1 MHPVYLI
8 TLLHVAI
15 HACFTGSK
23 VILALLSLELG
34 ASQLTIGAI
43 VACYAVA
50 PALLG
55 VHAGRLSDRIGMRIP
70 MLAGAL
76 VMSLAMLTGWL
87 WHTLDALFFVAALVG
102 VSFSLFIVSVQNLTG
117 SLPGERAKNYSI
129 LTVGYSIS
137 NFVGPM
143 TAGFAIEYAG
153 HASAFLVF
161 ALLTLLPIA
170 VLALH
175 SRLTRVEVTK
185 ASQAKL
191 NALELLRLPAL
202 RRQVIITGLLMAAWE
217 LYVFYVPIYAH
228 SIGLSASTIGIIL
241 GSFAVASLLV
251 RFALPALTRHMNV
264 QTLLSTSMLV
274 AAAASM
280 VFPLLQASHAL
291 MLASFVIG
299 LGLGCGQPLSL
310 TLSYESSPPG
320 RTGEVA
326 GMRLIAS
333 NVARFCVPLVSGS
346 LGTLLGAAPVFL
358 LNALGLS
365 AISWLARR
373 RD

>member
-1 MHPVYLI
+1 MHPIYLV

-15 HACFTGSK
+15 HGCFTGSK

-34 ASQLTIGAI
+34 ASQLTIGTI

-55 VHAGRLSDRIGMRIP
+55 VQAGRLSDRIGMRIP
-70 MLAGAL
+70 MLAGAM
-76 VMSLAMLTGWL
+76 VMSVAMLTGWL
-87 WHTLDALFFVAALVG
+87 WHTLTALFFVAALVG

-117 SLPGERAKNYSI
+117 GLPGQRAKNYSI
-129 LTVGYSIS
+129 LTVGYSAS
-137 NFVGPM
+137 NFVGPV

-153 HASAFLVF
+153 HASAFLIF
-161 ALLTLLPIA
+161 ALFTALPIA

-175 SRLTRVEVTK
+175 GSLTRVDVPQ
-185 ASQAKL
+185 AAQAKR
-191 NALELLRLPAL
+191 NAAELLRLPPL

-228 SIGLSASTIGIIL
+228 SIGLPASTIGIIL
-241 GSFAVASLLV
+241 GSFAVATLLV
-251 RFALPALTRHMNV
+251 RFALPAITQRMNV
-264 QTLLSTSMLV
+264 HAVLSASMLV
-274 AAAASM
+274 AAAACV
-280 VFPLLQASHAL
+280 VFPVLQASHAL

-326 GMRLIAS
+326 GLRLIAS
-333 NVARFCVPLVSGS
+333 NIARICVPLLSGS
-346 LGTLLGAAPVFL
+346 LGATLGAAPVFW
-358 LNALGLS
+358 LNALSLS
-365 AISWLARR
+365 AISYLARR
-373 RD
+373 TD